1 MSSWTSWFTGTRD
14 TKKPAREAIITL
26 RQNLQLLERKEQHL
40 QTQIDEQQ
48 SKARQNAVSKP
59 EVAKA
64 ALRRKKILQQEQ
76 ERLSGQKFTLE
87 TQVNALEGANLNQET
102 LEAMK
107 TGASALEQIH
117 GKMTVEQV
125 DATMDSIKEH
135 MAVAQEISQAI
146 SGPITSDTIDEDDL
160 QDELNELE
168 QEVLDDR
175 LRGAERAPVHTPAT
189 PTKERAPAVAAR
201 AAEDDEEEQLRALQA
216 ELAMS

>member
-1 MSSWTSWFTGTRD
+1 MSWTSWFTGARD
-14 TKKPAREAIITL
+14 TKKPAREAIIRL

-48 SKARQNAVSKP
+48 SKARANAVSNP

-64 ALRRKKILQQEQ
+64 ALRRKKTLQQDQ

-87 TQVNALEGANLNQET
+87 AQVNALESANLNQET

-125 DATMDSIKEH
+125 DATMDTIKEQ
-135 MAVAQEISQAI
+135 MAVAAEISTAI
-146 SGPITSDTIDEDDL
+146 SGPIAVDPVDEDEL

-168 QEVLDDR
+168 QEVLDDK
-175 LRGAERAPVHTPAT
+175 LRGAERVPVHTPAT
-189 PTKERAPAVAAR
+189 PTKERLPPTR
-201 AAEDDEEEQLRALQA
+201 AAVEDDEEAQLRALQA
-216 ELAMS
+216 ELSM